1 MGLGSA
7 AVLLEQRWSLQ
18 IECGGLFE
26 FVSCSERIA
35 ASIKDYELI
44 ALMTKAL
51 RFSYI
56 DFVAW
61 CFSKSP
67 YCLLRSTELLLKQPQ
82 QVYTGC

>member
-35 ASIKDYELI
+35 AFIKDYELI

-51 RFSYI
+51 RFS
-56 DFVAW
+56 
-61 CFSKSP
+61 
-67 YCLLRSTELLLKQPQ
+67 
-82 QVYTGC
+82 